1 MKLKTAEI
9 KPLREVNNNTMAGF
23 VLAVT
28 SSLCNLKQLLNHQAL
43 QLEQLALPLDHP
55 ESMLEMA

>member
-28 SSLCNLKQLLNHQAL
+28 SSLCNL
-43 QLEQLALPLDHP
+43 
-55 ESMLEMA
+55 